1 MGSGITFSGFNSIDF
16 NVVLNAIMQQ
26 ESRPLT
32 SLQSRQSALQSRVS
46 GFGTLQTRV
55 STLESAAKAL
65 STAGTATAY
74 KATSSDALAVGVSA
88 GSSAVA
94 GRYDIVVNELAR
106 AQVTASASTAPDA
119 DTTVIATGGT
129 LTLGTQTITI
139 SSSVTLKQLS
149 DAINA
154 NADAPARASVVQ
166 SGTSSFQLVLTSK
179 STGAANAFT
188 IANALTGGTGLTFT
202 DTDADNISG
211 DSALD
216 NAVQAT
222 NAQALINNIL
232 VTSASNT
239 LDAAVPGS
247 TVTLYKKDPATTI
260 VVDVAEDPSTLK
272 AKLQTF
278 ISAFNDLTKFTS
290 DQGLAAGRG
299 DQGSIGRDPLLRQLR
314 ASLRG
319 ALGASYAAT
328 GGPYAYLAQ
337 IGVQATRAGTLELN
351 TAAFTEATKNG
362 AADVGRLLA
371 GSIAT
376 PGVLASIE
384 TLLTEYTETSGILK
398 GVQEQL
404 TTQISRLSGQ
414 IINMQDRLAIR
425 RTALQQEFTAAD
437 AAMSRLK
444 NQSGALSS
452 FGTTF

>member
-1 MGSGITFSGFNSIDF
+1 MGSGITFGGFNSIDF

-32 SLQSRQSALQSRVS
+32 TLQSRQSALQSRVT

-55 STLESAAKAL
+55 SALESAAKAL

-74 KATSSDALAVGVSA
+74 KATSSDPLAVGVSA
-88 GSSAVA
+88 GSGAVA

-129 LTLGTQTITI
+129 ITIGAEIITI
-139 SSSVTLKQLS
+139 SSAVTLRQLS

-154 NADAPARASVVQ
+154 NANAPARASVVQ
-166 SGTSSFQLVLTSK
+166 SGAASFKLVLTSK

-188 IANALTGGTGLTFT
+188 IANGLTGGTGLSFT
-202 DTDADNISG
+202 DTNANSLSG
-211 DSALD
+211 DSAAD

-222 NAQALINNIL
+222 DAAVLINNIA

-247 TVTLYKKDPATTI
+247 TITLYKKDPAATV
-260 VVDVAEDPSTLK
+260 VVDVAEDPGALK
-272 AKLQTF
+272 TKLEAF
-278 ISAFNDLTKFTS
+278 ISTFNDLVKFTT
-290 DQGLAAGRG
+290 DQGLSAGRG

-314 ASLRG
+314 ASLRS
-319 ALGASYAAT
+319 ALGTSYAAT
-328 GGPYAYLAQ
+328 GGRYAYLAQ

-351 TAAFTEATKNG
+351 ATTFAEATKNG
-362 AADVGRLLA
+362 GADAGKLLA
-371 GSIAT
+371 GTEAT
-376 PGVLASIE
+376 PGALASIKS
-384 TLLTEYTETSGILK
+384 LLTNYTQTSGILK
-398 GVQEQL
+398 SVQEQL
-404 TTQISRLSGQ
+404 TSQISRLGGQ
-414 IINMQDRLAIR
+414 IANMQDRLAIR
-425 RTALQQEFTAAD
+425 RAALQQEFTAAD

-444 NQSGALSS
+444 NQSGSLSS
-452 FGTTF
+452 FGASL

>member
-32 SLQSRQSALQSRVS
+32 TLQSRQTALQSRVS

-55 STLESAAKAL
+55 SALENAAKAL

-74 KATSSDALAVGVSA
+74 KATSSDPPAVGVSA

-119 DTTVIATGGT
+119 DTTAIATGGT
-129 LTLGTQTITI
+129 ITIGAEIITI
-139 SSSVTLKQLS
+139 SSSVTLRQLS

-154 NADAPARASVVQ
+154 NANAPARASVVQ
-166 SGTSSFQLVLTSK
+166 SDATSFKLVLTSK

-188 IANALTGGTGLTFT
+188 IANGLTGGAGLSFT
-202 DTDADNISG
+202 DTDADLVSG
-211 DSALD
+211 DSAAD

-222 NAQALINNIL
+222 NAQALINNIA
-232 VTSASNT
+232 VSSASNT
-239 LDAAVPGS
+239 LDAAVPGT
-247 TVTLYKKDPATTI
+247 TVTLYKKDPAATI
-260 VVDVAEDPSTLK
+260 VVDIAEDPSALK
-272 AKLQTF
+272 TKLQTF
-278 ISAFNDLTKFTS
+278 VSAFNDLVKFTT
-290 DQGLAAGRG
+290 DQGLSAGSG

-319 ALGASYAAT
+319 ALGTSYAAT

-351 TAAFTEATKNG
+351 ATTFAEATKSG
-362 AADVGRLLA
+362 GADVGKLLA
-371 GSIAT
+371 GTDVT
-376 PGVLASIE
+376 PGALASIQS
-384 TLLTEYTETSGILK
+384 LLTNYTQTAGILK

-404 TTQISRLSGQ
+404 TSQISRLGSQ
-414 IINMQDRLAIR
+414 ITNLQDRLAIR
-425 RTALQQEFTAAD
+425 RSALQQEFTAAD
-437 AAMSRLK
+437 MAMSRL
-444 NQSGALSS
+444 NSQSGSLSS
-452 FGTTF
+452 FGQSL